1 MKVGIDYKEID
12 LSKEEHD
19 YYKEI
24 VKQTGDKE
32 FFKDLFEV
40 DDRGF
45 ITMIKPKTN
54 VPWVVLFFVQ
64 QIMISQRLRLID
76 NFILKQGKK

>member
-1 MKVGIDYKEID
+1 MKVGIDYKEVDI
-12 LSKEEHD
+12 SKEEHE

-24 VKQTGDKE
+24 VKQVGDKE
-32 FFKDLFEV
+32 CFKELFDV

-45 ITMIKPKTN
+45 ITTIRPKTN
-54 VPWVVLFFVQ
+54 VPWAVLFFLQ

-76 NFILKQGKK
+76 NFVSKQEKK